1 MHKLLILKINNRA
14 FPNYEKRVTHS
25 KLWVLQNL
33 ASCRYGGVT
42 AFLSSIILYNNLTC
56 RSHGTDPHYDAM
68 VRILNEPSSSC

>member
-1 MHKLLILKINNRA
+1 MHKLLNLKINNRA
-14 FPNYEKRVTHS
+14 FLNYERRSTHS

-33 ASCRYGGVT
+33 TSSRYGGVT

-68 VRILNEPSSSC
+68 VRISNEPSSSC